1 MDAFSLFFL
10 LLFWV
15 LFQNNISN
23 NKDQSYNVPNN
34 NQNQKSS
41 SHDNQDLMY
50 SQNLSNISQDN
61 QSITRDQRMKIRQKY
76 RYNNLFDSQ
85 ASVENSI
92 NRVISEQNKDK
103 INKDDRNRVGSSKD
117 RSPRNNY

>member
-103 INKDDRNRVGSSKD
+103 INNDDKNRVGSSKD